1 MKDLLAGVSI
11 IFDNKYAV
19 GDVIEINGFKGT
31 VIELGLRTTKIK
43 AFTGEVKSIGNSSF
57 NEVINFNLAKADLF
71 MKLNVAYD
79 TDLDKLEKV
88 LESLRDDIMKIDD
101 VIDYKLLG
109 VDELGESSVVYM
121 VNISCNAMTGA
132 IIKRQVLR
140 LVKDAFDKE
149 KINIPYTTIDINV
162 RK

>member
-1 MKDLLAGVSI
+1 
-11 IFDNKYAV
+11 
-19 GDVIEINGFKGT
+19 
-31 VIELGLRTTKIK
+31 
-43 AFTGEVKSIGNSSF
+43 
-57 NEVINFNLAKADLF
+57 
-71 MKLNVAYD
+71 
-79 TDLDKLEKV
+79 
-88 LESLRDDIMKIDD
+88 MKIDD

-149 KINIPYTTIDINV
+149 KINIPYTTIDINI